1 MQISRI
7 SILFFIIFLSNGC
20 DENSVCNQKEISR
33 KSSPD
38 SIVDALVIQEN
49 CGATTS
55 YSYKV
60 YIVPNGENP
69 FNNFVFLSDKTD
81 KLEVSWLSSK
91 SLSIT
96 YDKARIF
103 EYRNFWQSRKVD
115 NSNYIVSINEGLNP

>member
-1 MQISRI
+1 MRISRI
-7 SILFFIIFLSNGC
+7 AILISIIFLSNGC
-20 DENSVCNQKEISR
+20 NDNSVCSQKEISR

-38 SIVDALVIQEN
+38 NIVDALVVQEN

-60 YIVPNGENP
+60 YIVPNGEKP
-69 FNNFVFLSDKTD
+69 SNNFVFLSDKTD

-96 YDKARIF
+96 YAKARIF
-103 EYRNFWQSRKVD
+103 EYRNFWQSRKID
-115 NSNYIVSINEGLNP
+115 NSNYIVSIYEGFNS